1 MARPPTLRAASRR
14 ARFLV
19 CALAALTAGCRCGE
33 PPTERAFE
41 VGAPLEDMPRASA
54 GALAS
59 FVPAPAPVFII
70 SERPAALLAQMALA
84 PRLKPLADPRV
95 LADLALSNPGA
106 TARAVRQRLNELSRL
121 PTGVEAT
128 ALLDGPFALAAR
140 EGPGDPDILL
150 LKRLSPA
157 AAASWHAARM
167 LQAVHPSHNEVR
179 AERYRGLPLRKVLV
193 DEKRR
198 LTYALLRDLLVA
210 GTSDTWVKQ
219 SLDLALGAAPKGLVT
234 ASSQPAVAAALR
246 DDAGANLTALVDA
259 DALRAEAGKPGLS
272 SLALAQ
278 LAWLRLTVSPSGAL
292 RLLAA
297 RAASAGPARGSGRG
311 ALERFAPRKVSA
323 ALSRRLDLGRALA
336 DLLRAAAPKGA
347 HEEEAKALRESILA
361 TLSPHLG
368 NEVFWF
374 SDGVELEEGR
384 PVTRH
389 VLGLRLKDPA
399 QFGSAFAALEP
410 ALLAPPIAVE
420 REGGRAVT
428 CSGEKASL
436 CFALADDVLLVS
448 NRAGALRAALGAPAA
463 GRGDEALRVPESA
476 EVLFVDGPALASALG
491 EAANALLGSPPEEA
505 PGSHRRPEPLL
516 SVLRALGSL
525 EVVLRP
531 AGATLLAGEV
541 VAR

>member
-1 MARPPTLRAASRR
+1 
-14 ARFLV
+14 
-19 CALAALTAGCRCGE
+19 
-33 PPTERAFE
+33 
-41 VGAPLEDMPRASA
+41 
-54 GALAS
+54 
-59 FVPAPAPVFII
+59 
-70 SERPAALLAQMALA
+70 
-84 PRLKPLADPRV
+84 
-95 LADLALSNPGA
+95 
-106 TARAVRQRLNELSRL
+106 
-121 PTGVEAT
+121 
-128 ALLDGPFALAAR
+128 
-140 EGPGDPDILL
+140 
-150 LKRLSPA
+150 
-157 AAASWHAARM
+157 
-167 LQAVHPSHNEVR
+167 
-179 AERYRGLPLRKVLV
+179 
-193 DEKRR
+193 
-198 LTYALLRDLLVA
+198 
-210 GTSDTWVKQ
+210 
-219 SLDLALGAAPKGLVT
+219 
-234 ASSQPAVAAALR
+234 
-246 DDAGANLTALVDA
+246 
-259 DALRAEAGKPGLS
+259 
-272 SLALAQ
+272 
-278 LAWLRLTVSPSGAL
+278 
-292 RLLAA
+292 
-297 RAASAGPARGSGRG
+297 
-311 ALERFAPRKVSA
+311 VSA
-323 ALSRRLDLGRALA
+323 ALSRRLDLSRALT
-336 DLLRAAAPKGA
+336 DLLSAAAPKGA
-347 HEEEAKALRESILA
+347 HAEEAKALRESILA

-368 NEVFWF
+368 DEVFWF

-399 QFGSAFAALEP
+399 HFASAFAALEP

-448 NRAGALRAALGAPAA
+448 NRAGALRAALGTPAA

>member
-1 MARPPTLRAASRR
+1 
-14 ARFLV
+14 
-19 CALAALTAGCRCGE
+19 
-33 PPTERAFE
+33 
-41 VGAPLEDMPRASA
+41 MPRARA

-59 FVPAPAPVFII
+59 LVPAPAPIFIA
-70 SERPAALLAQMALA
+70 SERPTALLAQMALA
-84 PRLKPLADPRV
+84 PRLRPLADPRV

-128 ALLDGPFALAAR
+128 ALLDGPFVLAAR

-157 AAASWHAARM
+157 AAASWRAARM
-167 LQAVHPSHNEVR
+167 LQAVHPAHNEVR

-193 DEKRR
+193 DERRR

-210 GTSDTWVKQ
+210 GTNDTWVKQ
-219 SLDLALGAAPKGLVT
+219 SLDLALGVAPSAQLT
-234 ASSQPAVAAALR
+234 ASHQPAVAAALR
-246 DDAGANLTALVDA
+246 DDTRANLTALIDA
-259 DALRAEAGKPGLS
+259 DALRAEGGKPGLA

-297 RAASAGPARGSGRG
+297 RTASAGSPRGAGRG
-311 ALERFAPRKVSA
+311 ALERFAPRRMCA
-323 ALSRRLDLGRALA
+323 ALSRRVDLPRALTE
-336 DLLRAAAPKGA
+336 LLAAAVPTGA
-347 HEEEAKALRESILA
+347 RAEEAKALRQSIVSTLA
-361 TLSPHLG
+361 PHLG
-368 NEVFWF
+368 DEVFWF
-374 SDGVELEEGR
+374 SDGIDLEEGN

-389 VLGLRLKDPA
+389 LLGLRLKDPA
-399 QFGSAFAALEP
+399 GFASAFAALEP

-428 CSGEKASL
+428 CSGEKAPL
-436 CFALADDVLLVS
+436 CFALADDMLLVS
-448 NRAGALRAALGAPAA
+448 NRAGALRAAMGVPPAGA
-463 GRGDEALRVPESA
+463 RGAEQLRVPESA
-476 EVLFVDGPALASALG
+476 EVLLLDGPALASALG
-491 EAANALLGSPPEEA
+491 DAAQALLGSPTEEA
-505 PGSHRRPEPLL
+505 QGPHRQPEPLL

-525 EVVLRP
+525 EVVMRP